1 MSKRIS
7 RLTGPTGAARLL
19 RGLVLALTA
28 TAAMQLSAAALNINV
43 GTIGS
48 VPSLPFIDG
57 DGSCTLDGGQNN
69 GQICTND
76 IARYRVQY
84 QAIGPAPST
93 NLTITSGPLPADFRW
108 SKNGPGMGACV
119 NTPATQISADGKT
132 LTCVVAASGLVS
144 GTLDFDVTTD
154 ATAQNGSVLPPITFS
169 LNNTENSPAIAG
181 GVKSDGALGVTVVSQ
196 PMVDAY
202 KLLYSSYFGITR
214 PTWSTWSSPQLP
226 ATATVQSGSPT
237 FCGGA
242 AGDPGVYIAFYI
254 GGNATQLKGHERLTN
269 SFTFTEDLSG
279 FPAGSCI
286 GDIYPL
292 NRQISIPAMAT
303 NGAPVG
309 FTGAWSWTQTSA
321 TSATITVTNADT
333 SGTFPFP
340 IGANTNSVFAGWARV
355 WVPVKAI
362 QDAGGSVS
370 GVNKLQGFDPNSISG
385 VSNYG
390 GTAGTPPTCPIT
402 PAQQVNL
409 EADYCGTNP
418 TGSANRTNQAA
429 WGPIVLG
436 KGDFGKY
443 FQQTSQTFA
452 TTQTS
457 AGDYPYLTNDWIGPG
472 DKVDSFT
479 LFGNTGAL
487 PISGSLCDK
496 WDNRKLRLI
505 TVDPATVKT
514 HAGTG
519 PNYSPNG
526 NATYYSGPNNSLPA
540 AVGFAHSYPY
550 AGSTF
555 PVGNDYEFG
564 LVGGANFTD
573 NTLSAAGCEDADSIL
588 DTVAGTATKWITHTQ
603 LKANPSLAQFINAVR
618 FRDITLPPGVY
629 AAINPHLEVLPGNP
643 SGAPAAWPIG
653 TIIPNFGSVKFT
665 GANQPTNYPNPGS
678 WYNPYYHPGT
688 DAEAVFTSACP
699 AAPIPDAAYCGA
711 ENPGRRLRLTTM
723 EPKIR
728 KGIKGVDPVDGP
740 TVPPTALPSG
750 LGKTHRFQLWPTL
763 NVYAP
768 AAPITGDVVV
778 TDTLPVGMLY
788 LGNAT
793 FGGNPITPASVVTTG
808 TAPSTVTTITW
819 LIPNQLA
826 TGLQQVKL
834 PVIEFDA
841 QVDLDN
847 PLNAPNT
854 VLKNSTTVRACA
866 PGAAV
871 TAAGV
876 VTCTDFNPL
885 QTLADRSSDR
895 SVILGTAGA
904 LIAVKTVTPAVD
916 EILTPYQMAVR
927 YKNAGSSPVSENRF
941 VDKLPYNNDLRGD
954 PSPTTDQSRFS
965 GTNSLAS
972 VVTPTATG
980 YSVYYSVAPL
990 ASIDDDP
997 KCPSN
1002 VAVAAWAGVVGTGSG
1017 CSGTAAPA
1025 WTLATQAGT
1034 TWTGFPGGTTA
1045 ILVRDAN
1052 AMAPADPSRP
1062 VVMNFTTAGNRAGDR
1077 YSNNAFV
1084 SNTTVQFYQLT
1095 NDVTT
1100 RKVAA
1105 SIQGTVF
1112 VDPNLNAGTA
1122 GFLPAEDTGLGG
1134 VTVTLRKGASV
1145 LGTAITASAAIP
1157 AGQYYNPATGAGTA
1171 TYGPGVC
1178 PVPATGLAV
1187 GQYLFCDLLAGNDYS
1202 VVETQ
1207 PAGYVTTGDK
1217 AGNGATPG
1225 TVTTSTDTISAIALT
1240 VGQAAVGY
1248 DFGEINLRTISITK
1262 AVTLPATPP
1271 ASPTYTNSFN
1281 FSIACSA
1288 NNGLTP
1294 TPANGTAASFAVA
1307 AGTPVN
1313 VTNVVEGASCTVTE
1327 LAPLPTLSSIAF
1339 SWSAI
1344 PAPVTQTVGAS
1355 TPAFAFTNAVTRN
1368 VRDVQITK
1376 SLTGAPAGFSPSF
1389 PFVIISC
1396 SAGETPSSTSF
1407 SLSTGQS
1414 TTISG
1419 LSVGATCSLVE
1430 QNRPAA
1436 PAGYRWKLTAG
1447 QNQVGAS
1454 LTAATPVTRI
1464 FTVTATPDPN
1474 VVTFLNELE
1483 PDTRPVTVTKV
1494 IAGATDGTPAAG
1506 TYSFTLTACSSGP
1519 ASYAQQDLTAAQ
1531 VAASTPLTFPNVQ
1544 IGATCTLNEIAR
1556 PAAPNGF
1563 AWTTT
1568 LPATRSITI
1577 GLVGAPAAQA
1587 ETFTNTL
1594 ERRYQLGNRLFFDT
1608 SGNGTREATE
1618 TSGPVGVTVVLTD
1631 STGAALYRQAD
1642 GSVSTNTAGTLIST
1656 LTDAAGLYV
1665 FNDLPAGTYAVRV
1678 PSNQFAAGG
1687 PLAGYLSSP
1696 DGSGNNA
1703 DNGVGT
1709 SPTAGTSGIAGG
1721 ILSTPRTFAA
1731 TGAPTAEAD
1740 GALPAGAPV
1749 YPDNQSD
1756 TTLDLGFYRLSV
1768 TAAVWKDDGN
1778 NAATP
1783 ANINNGVFDSG
1794 EQGIQGVR
1802 VELYNGSTLVAVTT
1816 TGPGGVYTFNQGTDA
1831 NGVPNGL
1838 PLVPGS
1844 AYQVR
1849 IPQATPTV
1857 NTSLSSLASSAA
1869 SGASETTPLG
1879 AANDD
1884 SGVGTAAAS
1893 AGVTSSAN
1901 FTLGAGTNAGA
1912 NSVANNTTGTTN
1924 QPNLDFGFAP
1934 SYSVGN
1940 RVWNDLN
1947 NNGILDGAEV
1957 GLQGVTVRLLDAS
1970 GNPVPGVAT
1979 QTTDTNGYYRF
1990 DGLPAGNYIVEI
2002 APPAVNGV
2010 NYVSSTGTNASA
2022 TGPYEPGS
2030 SSTAAANN
2038 NQDHGTQTTPTT
2050 IRSGVIAVGPNSL
2063 VTGDGDAG
2071 ATGAGAPGPNGDIFD
2086 VATVDF
2092 GIFLP
2097 AKLGNL
2103 VWFDVNKNGTADPA
2117 EPGLNNVSVILRDL
2131 NGVEIAR
2138 QVTRNNPDTGNPG
2151 YYQFDYLIPGQ
2162 YRVEFSAP
2170 GYFGTTP
2177 GTPSIVTGTGPDTN
2191 NSQIQP
2197 GRDLGTTQLVTLA
2210 PGDNNP
2216 QLDAGY
2222 IVPPVEVPT
2231 LSELM
2236 KLLLAMMMLSVGVI
2250 AVRARQR

>member
-1 MSKRIS
+1 MRV
-7 RLTGPTGAARLL
+7 L
-19 RGLVLALTA
+19 LALT
-28 TAAMQLSAAALNINV
+28 TALVAIQAGAASLNINASA
-43 GTIGS
+43 GPI
-48 VPSLPFIDG
+48 IDG
-57 DGSCTLDGGQNN
+57 DGSCTLDASQNN
-69 GQICTND
+69 NQICTND

-93 NLTITSGPLPADFRW
+93 NLTITAGPLPADFRW
-108 SKNGPGMGACV
+108 SRNGPGMGSCV
-119 NTPATQISADGKT
+119 NAASTRISPDGKS

-154 ATAQNGSVLPPITFS
+154 STAQNGSGTVPGGPSPFASVTWNI
-169 LNNTENSPAIAG
+169 NNVENSPAISG
-181 GVKSDGALGVTVVSQ
+181 GQKTDTSTGVTVIAQ
-196 PMVDAY
+196 PRIDAF
-202 KLLYSSYFGITR
+202 KLLHYYDYGVVR
-214 PTWSTWSSPQLP
+214 PTASTYAMSALP
-226 ATATVQSGSPT
+226 AATQTSSGAPT
-237 FCGGA
+237 FCGGNP
-242 AGDPGVYIAFYI
+242 GDLGVSVNFYV
-254 GGNATQLKGHERLTN
+254 GGNATQLKGHERLGNTF
-269 SFTFTEDLSG
+269 SFTDDLSG
-279 FPAGSCI
+279 FPVGSCI
-286 GDIYPL
+286 WEIRPL
-292 NRQISIPAMAT
+292 NSVVALPAAINAGAT
-303 NGAPVG
+303 PS
-309 FTGAWSWTQTSA
+309 FTGSWSWTQTTA
-321 TSATITVTNADT
+321 TSATITVTGADT

-340 IGANTNSVFAGWARV
+340 VGANVNTVIAGWARI
-355 WVPVKAI
+355 WVPVAAI
-362 QDAGGSVS
+362 QAAGGSVA
-370 GVNKLQGFDPNSISG
+370 GKNMLRNFDPTSVSG
-385 VSNYG
+385 VSNFG
-390 GTAGTPPTCPIT
+390 GPAGVPPACPVAVPSEVEPDYCATNIT
-402 PAQQVNL
+402 PANV
-409 EADYCGTNP
+409 
-418 TGSANRTNQAA
+418 TNQAA

-436 KGDFGKY
+436 RGDFGKY
-443 FQQTSQTFA
+443 YQQTSETFA
-452 TTQTS
+452 TTQQS

-479 LFGNTGAL
+479 LMGNSGAL
-487 PISGSLCDK
+487 PVTGSLCDK

-505 TVDPATVKT
+505 TVDPATVRT

-519 PNYSPNG
+519 PNYAPTG
-526 NATYYSGPNNSLPA
+526 NAAYHAGPNNTLTS
-540 AVGFAHSYPY
+540 AVGYAHSYPY
-550 AGSTF
+550 NGSTF
-555 PVGNDYEFG
+555 PPGNDYEFG
-564 LVGGANFTD
+564 RVGGAAFTD
-573 NTLSAAGCEDADSIL
+573 DTLSAAGCEDSDSIL
-588 DTVAGTATKWITHTQ
+588 GTLGVGPTTAWITHAQ
-603 LKANPSLAQFINAVR
+603 LKANPSWAQYINAVR
-618 FRDITLPPGVY
+618 FRDITLPPGIY
-629 AAINPHLEVLPGNP
+629 ASINPHLQVLAGNP
-643 SGAPAAWPIG
+643 FGSPTAWPIG
-653 TIIPNFGSVKFT
+653 TIIPNFGSVKWT
-665 GANQPTNYPNPGS
+665 GSNQPNNYPNPGS

-688 DAEAVFTSACP
+688 DSQAVFTSACP

-728 KGIKGVDPVDGP
+728 KGIASVDPIDGP
-740 TVPPTALPSG
+740 LVAPTAEPTG
-750 LGKTHRFQLWPTL
+750 LGRTHRFQLWPTL

-778 TDTLPVGMLY
+778 VDTLPNGLLY

-793 FGGNPITPASVVTTG
+793 LGGTPVTPAAVVANSPAAGQTT
-808 TAPSTVTTITW
+808 VVW
-819 LIPNQLA
+819 LIPNQIA

-847 PLNAPNT
+847 PVNAPNS
-854 VLKNSTTVRACA
+854 VLINVTEVRACS
-866 PGAAV
+866 PGATVASA
-871 TAAGV
+871 TGAI
-876 VTCTDFNPL
+876 TCVDFNPL
-885 QTLADRSSDR
+885 QPLAERTSDR
-895 SVILGTAGA
+895 SLILGTSGA

-916 EILTPYQMAVR
+916 QILTPFQMTVR
-927 YKNAGSSPVSENRF
+927 YKNAGSTPVSENRAI
-941 VDKLPYNNDLRGD
+941 DKLPYNNDLRGD
-954 PSPTTDQSRFS
+954 PSPVNDQSRFS
-965 GTNSLAS
+965 GTRPLSQ
-972 VVTPTATG
+972 VTVGGTTG
-980 YSVYYSVAPL
+980 YTVFYSTAPV

-1002 VAVAAWAGVVGTGSG
+1002 LAAPVGAWAGVVGAGSG
-1017 CSGTAAPA
+1017 CLGGAPG
-1025 WTLATQAGT
+1025 WLPATQVGAT
-1034 TWTGFPGGTTA
+1034 AVWNGFPAGTTA
-1045 ILVRDAN
+1045 ILIRDAN
-1052 AMAPADPSRP
+1052 AMAPSDPSRP
-1062 VVMNFTTAGNRAGDR
+1062 FTMDFTTAANRHGDR

-1084 SNTTVQFYQLT
+1084 SNTTVEFYQLT

-1145 LGTAITASAAIP
+1145 FGTAITATAAIAP
-1157 AGQYYNPATGAGTA
+1157 GQYYNPATGAGTA

-1178 PVPATGLAV
+1178 PVPAAGLAI
-1187 GQYLFCDLLAGNDYS
+1187 GQYLFCDLLAANDYS

-1225 TVTTSTDTISAIALT
+1225 TVTTPTDTISAIALT

-1248 DFGEINLRTISITK
+1248 DFGEIALRTISVTK

-1271 ASPTYTNSFN
+1271 PSPTYTNSFN
-1281 FSIACSA
+1281 FSIACTA

-1294 TPANGTAASFAVA
+1294 TPANGTAASFAVVP
-1307 AGTPVN
+1307 GTPVN
-1313 VTNVVEGASCTVTE
+1313 VNNVVDGASCTVTE
-1327 LAPLPTLSSIAF
+1327 LGPLPTLTPAAF
-1339 SWSAI
+1339 SWNAI
-1344 PAPVTQTVGAS
+1344 PAPIVQTVGAS
-1355 TPAFAFTNAVTRN
+1355 TPAFAFTNVITRSA
-1368 VRDVQITK
+1368 RDISITK
-1376 SLTGAPAGFSPSF
+1376 QVTGAPVGFS
-1389 PFVIISC
+1389 
-1396 SAGETPSSTSF
+1396 ATYAF
-1407 SLSTGQS
+1407 SLACGSESPTPATFSLTAGNSQ
-1414 TTISG
+1414 TVTNV
-1419 LSVGATCSLVE
+1419 SVGASCTLTE
-1430 QNRPAA
+1430 TTRPAA
-1436 PAGYRWKLTAG
+1436 PAGYRWA
-1447 QNQVGAS
+1447 AS
-1454 LTAATPVTRI
+1454 SPLSAT
-1464 FTVTATPDPN
+1464 FTVTNAPDPN
-1474 VVTFLNELE
+1474 VVTFTNVME

-1494 IAGATDGTPAAG
+1494 IAGATDGTPTAG

-1568 LPATRSITI
+1568 LPATQSVTI
-1577 GLVGAPAAQA
+1577 GLAGAPAAQA

-1608 SGNGTREATE
+1608 SGNGTREAAE

-1656 LTDAAGLYV
+1656 VTDATGLYV

-1678 PSNQFAAGG
+1678 PGNQFAAGG
-1687 PLAGYLSSP
+1687 ALAGYLSSP

-1709 SPTAGTSGIAGG
+1709 SPAAGTSGIAGG

-1731 TGAPTAEAD
+1731 AGAPTAEAD

-1794 EQGIQGVR
+1794 EVGIQGVR

-1838 PLVPGS
+1838 PLVPGN

-1849 IPQATPTV
+1849 VPQATPTV
-1857 NTSLSSLASSAA
+1857 NTSLISLASSAA

-1893 AGVTSSAN
+1893 ASVTSSAN

-1979 QTTDTNGYYRF
+1979 QTTDANGYYRF

-2050 IRSGVIAVGPNSL
+2050 IRSGVIAVGPTSL

-2071 ATGAGAPGPNGDIFD
+2071 ATGVGAPGPNGDPFD

-2103 VWFDVNKNGTADPA
+2103 VWNDVNKNGTADVGEA
-2117 EPGLNNVSVILRDL
+2117 GLNGVSVILRDV
-2131 NGVEIAR
+2131 NGVEITR
-2138 QVTRNNPDTGNPG
+2138 QVTRNNPTTGAPG

-2170 GYFGTTP
+2170 GYFGTVA
-2177 GTPSIVTGTGPDTN
+2177 GTPSITSGSGPDTN
-2191 NSQIQP
+2191 NSQIVP
-2197 GRDLGTTQLVTLA
+2197 GRDLGTTQLVTVA

-2231 LSELM
+2231 LSELI
-2236 KLLLAMMMLSVGVI
+2236 KLLLAMLMLSVGVI